1 MKRCS
6 PTSCRSFTRARR
18 PTELASKDSVSGN
31 GRPPGQVEN
40 RPEGIRR
47 PLGVSTKICDAR
59 ETAPARVLGYNR
71 PTYEVHPLFEIQGVR
86 RVGAVSGRPDGVV
99 AGLPALF
106 RVRRGLLLD
115 AAAARP
121 GQVAGRAPAGALT
134 GAA

>member
-40 RPEGIRR
+40 RPEGIFR
-47 PLGVSTKICDAR
+47 PLDVSTKICDAR

-71 PTYEVHPLFEIQGVR
+71 PTYEVHTLFEVQGVR
-86 RVGAVSGRPDGVV
+86 RVGALSGRPDGSV
-99 AGLPALF
+99 AGLAAL
-106 RVRRGLLLD
+106 VGLRRGLLLD
-115 AAAARP
+115 AAAAGPRP
-121 GQVAGRAPAGALT
+121 VAGWTAAGALA